1 VVCNP
6 SRVAAIAVAYATWGS
21 EGAVNQTTRSRL
33 CGPAHRRRRPRP
45 ARDHPSPLDG
55 ARLERAILDA
65 YDRGA
70 SLAEIAEATGMPVP
84 AVHRVVI
91 LRSARR

>member
-1 VVCNP
+1 L
-6 SRVAAIAVAYATWGS
+6 
-21 EGAVNQTTRSRL
+21 NQTTTSRL
-33 CGPAHRRRRPRP
+33 CGPAHRRGRPRP
-45 ARDHPSPLDG
+45 AHADTSPLDG
-55 ARLERAILDA
+55 LRLERAILDA

-91 LRSARR
+91 LRSARREQPG

>member
-1 VVCNP
+1 
-6 SRVAAIAVAYATWGS
+6 
-21 EGAVNQTTRSRL
+21 VNQITRARL
-33 CGPAHRRRRPRP
+33 FGPAHRRDRGRP
-45 ARDHPSPLDG
+45 AQHPGWL
-55 ARLERAILDA
+55 AREVTGSLGQAILDA

-70 SLAEIAEATGMPVP
+70 SLAEIAAATGLAVP

>member
-1 VVCNP
+1 
-6 SRVAAIAVAYATWGS
+6 VAL
-21 EGAVNQTTRSRL
+21 NQTTRSRL
-33 CGPAHRRRRPRP
+33 CGPAHRLGRPRA
-45 ARDHPSPLDG
+45 ARAEASPLDG
-55 ARLERAILDA
+55 ARLERAIVDA

-91 LRSARR
+91 LRSARP